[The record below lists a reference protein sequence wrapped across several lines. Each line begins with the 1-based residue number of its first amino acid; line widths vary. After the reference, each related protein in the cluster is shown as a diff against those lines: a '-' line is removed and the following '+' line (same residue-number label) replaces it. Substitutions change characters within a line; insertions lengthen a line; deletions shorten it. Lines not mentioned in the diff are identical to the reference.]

1 MKKIIRIKV
10 PSIEDAIVRCL
21 LHNVNMT
28 NLSKRLLIV
37 LLQKIKSGDVLT
49 TEIKNDLCQIMGWN
63 TKNNIVNLMKVLKD
77 LNETSVNIQGVIEPI
92 ITRSKLRQHRGK
104 VYFHS
109 KLYTILESKPN
120 EIKIETTFLYD
131 REDLPQV
138 E

>member
-77 LNETSVNIQGVIEPI
+77 LNEKGTTVILITHDNNIANNARRIVRIQDG
-92 ITRSKLRQHRGK
+92 
-104 VYFHS
+104 
-109 KLYTILESKPN
+109 
-120 EIKIETTFLYD
+120 EIKED
-131 REDLPQV
+131 REV
-138 E
+138 G